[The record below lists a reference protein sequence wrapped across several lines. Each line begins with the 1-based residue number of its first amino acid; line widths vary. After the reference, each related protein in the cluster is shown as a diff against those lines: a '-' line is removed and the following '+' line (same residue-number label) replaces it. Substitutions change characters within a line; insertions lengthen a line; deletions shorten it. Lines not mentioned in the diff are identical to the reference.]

1 MAKHIQ
7 LARCYFNDKDIAD
20 VLSNP
25 RFSERALL
33 KLAQGSGIVF
43 NPGVHKSSL
52 VSYLSRMPFD
62 WRRLQEVAKHLERP
76 EKEERRGATRLDRK
90 ITSDELEKAIET
102 IKASRAGKRED
113 FKIEKNGNRFV
124 VRGKFIEIDH
134 SKSKALQREEKE
146 YSIEIDPTS
155 AQPSIQFTHNPKA
168 REFVS
173 ELINQLKTEK
183 ETEIESPIDLGAI
196 KDPAMRTEFFLKLR
210 RLMPGFRQIDV
221 QDIKVDRRVEEP
233 VEKDSESDDE
243 EDSDEQ
249 AQEEAKAMVKSAAF
263 TGHSLLSSELY
274 QKMREMGYYVYRMQ
288 WSSIETDSSG
298 RLMEFEA
305 GFENPILANSF
316 HYDVKRVFP
325 NEQDK
330 TAGLTQL
337 EVTNRQRDRVR
348 RLLVEAA
355 YKALEEIRTT
365 ISENES

>member
-20 VLSNP
+20 VLANP
-25 RFSERALL
+25 RFSDRALL

-43 NPGVHKSSL
+43 NPHEHKSFL

-62 WRRLQEVAKHLERP
+62 WRRLQEVAKQLERP
-76 EKEERRGATRLDRK
+76 EREERRGVTRLDRDV
-90 ITSDELEKAIET
+90 TSDEMEAAIET
-102 IKASRAGKRED
+102 VKAARSGNRED
-113 FKIEKNGNRFV
+113 FKVEKVADRFI

-134 SKSKALQREEKE
+134 SKTKALQREEKE
-146 YSIEIDPTS
+146 YAIEIDPTS

-168 REFVS
+168 REFVAD
-173 ELINQLKTEK
+173 LIKQLKPGPDA
-183 ETEIESPIDLGAI
+183 EIESPIDLGAI

-233 VEKDSESDDE
+233 VESDAENDE
-243 EDSDEQ
+243 TEDTDEQ

-263 TGHSLLSSELY
+263 QGHSLLSSELY

-348 RLLVEAA
+348 RLIVDAA
-355 YKALEEIRTT
+355 YQALEEIRTS

>member
-25 RFSERALL
+25 RFGDRALL
-33 KLAQGSGIVF
+33 KLAQATGIVF
-43 NPGVHKSSL
+43 NPKETKSFL
-52 VSYLSRMPFD
+52 IGYLSRMPFD
-62 WRRLQEVAKHLERP
+62 WRRLQEIAKQLERP
-76 EKEERRGATRLDRK
+76 EREERRGVTRVDRDV
-90 ITSDELEKAIET
+90 TSDELEAAIET
-102 IKASRAGKRED
+102 VRASRAGNRED
-113 FKIEKNGNRFV
+113 FKVEKVGDRFI

-134 SKSKALQREEKE
+134 SRTKALQREERE
-146 YSIEIDPTS
+146 YAIEIDLTS

-173 ELINQLKTEK
+173 DLVKQLKPEPDA
-183 ETEIESPIDLGAI
+183 EIESPIDLGAI
-196 KDPAMRTEFFLKLR
+196 KDPALRTEFFLKLR
-210 RLMPGFRQIDV
+210 RLMPGFRQLDV

-233 VEKDSESDDE
+233 VQSETDGDEADDT
-243 EDSDEQ
+243 DEQ
-249 AQEEAKAMVKSAAF
+249 SQEEAKAMVKSAALQ
-263 TGHSLLSSELY
+263 GHGLLTSELY

-316 HYDVKRVFP
+316 HYDLKRVIP
-325 NEQDK
+325 NEKDK

-337 EVTNRQRDRVR
+337 EVTNRERDRVR
-348 RLLVEAA
+348 RLLVDAA
-355 YKALEEIRTT
+355 YKALEEIRTS
-365 ISENES
+365 ISEDES